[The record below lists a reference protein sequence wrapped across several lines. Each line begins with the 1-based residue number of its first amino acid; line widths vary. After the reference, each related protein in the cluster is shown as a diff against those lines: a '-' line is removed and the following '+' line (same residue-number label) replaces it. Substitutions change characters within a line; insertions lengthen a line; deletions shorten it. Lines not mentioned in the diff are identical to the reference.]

1 MTRMILNSSLDKCYE
16 KKTETSSTTA
26 FDLNDIILGRV
37 NGKKYDYTFSGMKN
51 FFYANN
57 FVPLI
62 LLGYGVY
69 KFVVSKS
76 HNQENQGQ
84 NYEQIRDN

>member
-1 MTRMILNSSLDKCYE
+1 MARMISNSSFDKCYE
-16 KKTETSSTTA
+16 KNESKSTTV
-26 FDLNDIILGRV
+26 FYLNAISLGSAS
-37 NGKKYDYTFSGMKN
+37 GKRYNYNYSGMKN
-51 FFYANN
+51 FFYVNN

-76 HNQENQGQ
+76 RNHEDQGQ